1 MWLVYHQAF
10 HRNQILTWSEI
21 QPAPWHLKL
30 TLSDPCQFQQKE
42 QWLNMYPQTNLH
54 LRYYR
59 SSWWVCSDDMAKTFA
74 DWNLPFITDW
84 RVLKSVPEEEVSW
97 SHSFDASIADESL
110 SAPFIFT
117 IFLPLCENK
126 SNCHYTFQCIAMLVC
141 LNTLSGR
148 KLLVWRHPAVFHVW
162 IRPPLVPPTTHHTTR
177 K

>member
-1 MWLVYHQAF
+1 MSDLSSLKMWLVYHQAF

-110 SAPFIFT
+110 SVPFIFT
-117 IFLPLCENK
+117 IFYHSVKISQIAIILFNALLC
-126 SNCHYTFQCIAMLVC
+126 CCA
-141 LNTLSGR
+141 
-148 KLLVWRHPAVFHVW
+148 W
-162 IRPPLVPPTTHHTTR
+162 IL
-177 K
+177 